1 MKWRFFLFLNNLND
15 PETEKHIIAKFA
27 LYKDKVYFIDMWHS
41 KMYEQKLPKE
51 KQNEDIKTSDL
62 FPIYDCV
69 VKKNGKELNDEFR
82 EKKLILLMVLML
94 VKKKKMIFL

>member
-1 MKWRFFLFLNNLND
+1 
-15 PETEKHIIAKFA
+15 
-27 LYKDKVYFIDMWHS
+27 MWHS

-69 VKKNGKELNDEFR
+69 VKKNGKELNDEFI
-82 EKKLILLMVLML
+82 EKKSNPFGVFG
-94 VKKKKMIFL
+94 VSKKKKYDIFMTEMKVESG